1 MAMDFRDGIAI
12 VECVALAGSWIWL
25 RAKKLSYSGWR
36 RKASLAALGFVS
48 LALLLDL
55 INTTILRLIGIE
67 RVVHWV
73 SFGRFGSLS
82 RGLFAV
88 IGIMACLS
96 LVLGLLGKGSPRIL
110 ALGWFCFLLIPNAS
124 ILPLVGSALYG
135 QWHEAAPIRN
145 RLAVLAGHGAI
156 NCGRVT
162 PRTDPEPSSKCV
174 FESFDNHR
182 PFYVLYDTQEFR
194 IDSHF
199 IDALAGDKSGNLYD
213 VEFSSMGWSTEGPSG
228 RTQLLDG
235 GHVFVEPCSKP
246 ITLRKSIYKGL
257 TCIPRIMERP
267 SEILSQGKVDPS
279 ELDDALGY
287 AACGDDLAGVQ
298 ELLAAGARVNVAGES
313 GYTPLMGA
321 INNRRI
327 ANAKIL
333 IDAGADVNA
342 RIPKNGDT
350 PLTLPLYYRQDS
362 SEVVSLLLT
371 KGANPNT
378 TNSVGRSAL
387 MLATFGQP
395 SSVVKAL
402 LQAGANVNA
411 QDRNGNTAL
420 MAAVEYN
427 NVEAVRLLLKAHA
440 DRALRNRD
448 GQTALSIAT
457 YENHAEVVQLLTG
470 DTR

>member
-12 VECVALAGSWIWL
+12 VECAALAGSWIWL

-36 RKASLAALGFVS
+36 RKASLAALGCVS
-48 LALLLDL
+48 LALFLDL
-55 INTTILRLIGIE
+55 INTAAVRLIGVE

-124 ILPLVGSALYG
+124 ILPLVGSALFG
-135 QWHEAAPIRN
+135 HWREAAPIRN

-156 NCGRVT
+156 NCGYVT
-162 PRTDPEPSSKCV
+162 PRTDPEASSRCV

-182 PFYVLYDTQEFR
+182 PFYVLYDTQEIM

-199 IDALAGDKSGNLYD
+199 VDALAGDKSGNLYD
-213 VEFSSMGWSTEGPSG
+213 VEFSSMGWSTEGLSG
-228 RTQLLDG
+228 RTQLLDR
-235 GHVFVEPCSKP
+235 GHVFVEPCWKP
-246 ITLRKSIYKGL
+246 ITLRKAIYKGL

-298 ELLAAGARVNVAGES
+298 ELLAAGASVNGVGES
-313 GYTPLMGA
+313 GY
-321 INNRRI
+321 
-327 ANAKIL
+327 
-333 IDAGADVNA
+333 
-342 RIPKNGDT
+342 
-350 PLTLPLYYRQDS
+350 Y
-362 SEVVSLLLT
+362 
-371 KGANPNT
+371 
-378 TNSVGRSAL
+378 AL
-387 MLATFGQP
+387 
-395 SSVVKAL
+395 
-402 LQAGANVNA
+402 
-411 QDRNGNTAL
+411 
-420 MAAVEYN
+420 
-427 NVEAVRLLLKAHA
+427 
-440 DRALRNRD
+440 D
-448 GQTALSIAT
+448 GS
-457 YENHAEVVQLLTG
+457 H
-470 DTR
+470 

>member
-1 MAMDFRDGIAI
+1 MAMDLGDGIAI
-12 VECVALAGSWIWL
+12 VEGVALAGSWIWL

-36 RKASLAALGFVS
+36 RKASLAAFGCATLGLF
-48 LALLLDL
+48 LDL
-55 INTTILRLIGIE
+55 INTDGLRWIGIE
-67 RVVHWV
+67 RVVYWV
-73 SFGRFGSLS
+73 SFERFGSLS
-82 RGLFAV
+82 RGLFALV
-88 IGIMACLS
+88 GIMACLS
-96 LVLGLLGKGSPRIL
+96 LALALLGKGSPRIL
-110 ALGWFCFLLIPNAS
+110 ALTWFCFLLIPNAS
-124 ILPLVGSALYG
+124 TLPLVGSALYG
-135 QWHEAAPIRN
+135 QWREAAPIRN

-156 NCGRVT
+156 NCGHVT

-174 FESFDNHR
+174 LESFDNHK
-182 PFYVLYDTQEFR
+182 PFYVLYDTQEIQ
-194 IDSHF
+194 IDSRF
-199 IDALAGDKSGNLYD
+199 IDGLAGDKSGNLYD
-213 VEFSSMGWSTEGPSG
+213 VELSSMGWSTEGLSG
-228 RTQLLDG
+228 KTQLLDG
-235 GHVFVEPCSKP
+235 GHVFVEPCAKP
-246 ITLRKSIYKGL
+246 ITLVKSIYKGL
-257 TCIPRIMERP
+257 TCIPRIMKRP
-267 SEILSQGKVDPS
+267 SEILSQGKVDPN

-287 AACGDDLAGVQ
+287 AACGDDPSAVQ
-298 ELLAAGARVNVAGES
+298 ALLAAGASVNAADQS

-333 IDAGADVNA
+333 IDAGAEVNA
-342 RIPKNGDT
+342 RIPENGDT
-350 PLTLPLYYRQDS
+350 PLILPLYYKRDS
-362 SEVVSLLLT
+362 SEAVSLLLA

-395 SSVVKAL
+395 SSVVEAL

-427 NVEAVRLLLKAHA
+427 NVEAVKLLLKAHA
-440 DRALRNRD
+440 NRALRNKD

-457 YENHAEVVQLLTG
+457 SGHHAEVVQLLTG

>member
-1 MAMDFRDGIAI
+1 MAMDFQEGIAI
-12 VECVALAGSWIWL
+12 VECVALAASWIWL
-25 RAKKLSYSGWR
+25 RTKKLSYSGWR
-36 RKASLAALGFVS
+36 RKASLAALGCVS
-48 LALLLDL
+48 LALFLDL
-55 INTTILRLIGIE
+55 MNTAILRLIGVE

-73 SFGRFGSLS
+73 SFGRFGNLS

-110 ALGWFCFLLIPNAS
+110 ALAWFCFLLIPNAS
-124 ILPLVGSALYG
+124 IVPIISSGMCSEWSESA
-135 QWHEAAPIRN
+135 PRS

-156 NCGRVT
+156 NCGEVT

-174 FESFDNHR
+174 LESFDKHR

-199 IDALAGDKSGNLYD
+199 IDALAGDASGNLYD
-213 VEFSSMGWSTEGPSG
+213 VEFSSMGWSTEGLSG

-287 AACGDDLAGVQ
+287 AACGDDPAAVQ
-298 ELLAAGARVNVAGES
+298 ELLAAGANVNGVGES

-321 INNRRI
+321 INNQRI
-327 ANAKIL
+327 AIAKIL

-342 RIPKNGDT
+342 RIPENGDT
-350 PLTLPLYYRQDS
+350 PLTLPLYYKRDS
-362 SEVVSLLLT
+362 SEGVGLLLT

-378 TNSVGRSAL
+378 ANSVGRSAL

-395 SSVVKAL
+395 ISAVKDL
-402 LQAGANVNA
+402 PQAGANVNA

-440 DRALRNRD
+440 HRALRNKA
-448 GQTALSIAT
+448 GETALSIAT
-457 YENHAEVVQLLTG
+457 SGNHAEVVQLLTA

>member
-12 VECVALAGSWIWL
+12 VECAALAGSWIWL

-36 RKASLAALGFVS
+36 RKASLAALGCVS
-48 LALLLDL
+48 LALFLDL

-82 RGLFAV
+82 RGLFAA
-88 IGIMACLS
+88 IGTMGCLS

-110 ALGWFCFLLIPNAS
+110 ALAWFCFLLIPNAS
-124 ILPLVGSALYG
+124 VFPSIGSGLYS
-135 QWHEAAPIRN
+135 QWLDAAPIRN
-145 RLAVLAGHGAI
+145 RLAALAGHGAI
-156 NCGRVT
+156 NCGHVM

-199 IDALAGDKSGNLYD
+199 IDALAGDKSGNFYD
-213 VEFSSMGWSTEGPSG
+213 VEFSSMGWSTEGQSG

-235 GHVFVEPCSKP
+235 GHIFVEPCWKP

-267 SEILSQGKVDPS
+267 SEILSQGNVDPS

-287 AACGDDLAGVQ
+287 AACGDDPAAVQ
-298 ELLAAGARVNVAGES
+298 KLLAAGARVNVAGES

-342 RIPKNGDT
+342 RIPENGDA
-350 PLTLPLYYRQDS
+350 PLTLPLYYKRDS
-362 SEVVSLLLT
+362 SEGVSLLLA

-378 TNSVGRSAL
+378 ANSVGRSAL

-395 SSVVKAL
+395 ISAVKDL

-420 MAAVEYN
+420 MAAAEYN
-427 NVEAVRLLLKAHA
+427 NVEAVKLLLKAHA
-440 DRALRNRD
+440 DRALRNKD
-448 GQTALSIAT
+448 GETALSIAT
-457 YENHAEVVQLLTG
+457 SGNRAEVVQLLTG
-470 DTR
+470 NTR

>member
-1 MAMDFRDGIAI
+1 M
-12 VECVALAGSWIWL
+12 
-25 RAKKLSYSGWR
+25 
-36 RKASLAALGFVS
+36 
-48 LALLLDL
+48 
-55 INTTILRLIGIE
+55 NTAILRLIGVE

-73 SFGRFGSLS
+73 SFGRFGNLS

-110 ALGWFCFLLIPNAS
+110 ALAWFCFLLIPNAS
-124 ILPLVGSALYG
+124 IVPIISSGMCSEWSESA
-135 QWHEAAPIRN
+135 PRS

-156 NCGRVT
+156 NCGEVT

-174 FESFDNHR
+174 LESFDKHR

-199 IDALAGDKSGNLYD
+199 IDALAGDASGNLYD
-213 VEFSSMGWSTEGPSG
+213 VEFSSMGWSTEGLSG

-287 AACGDDLAGVQ
+287 AACGDDPAAVQ
-298 ELLAAGARVNVAGES
+298 ELLAAGANVNGVGES

-321 INNRRI
+321 INNQRI
-327 ANAKIL
+327 AIAKIL

-342 RIPKNGDT
+342 RIPENGDT
-350 PLTLPLYYRQDS
+350 PLTLPLYYKRDS
-362 SEVVSLLLT
+362 SEGVGLLLT

-378 TNSVGRSAL
+378 ANSVGRSAL

-395 SSVVKAL
+395 ISAVKDL
-402 LQAGANVNA
+402 PQAGANVNA

-440 DRALRNRD
+440 HRALRNKA
-448 GQTALSIAT
+448 GETALSIAT
-457 YENHAEVVQLLTG
+457 SGNHAEVVQLLTA

>member
-12 VECVALAGSWIWL
+12 VEFVALAGSWIWL

-36 RKASLAALGFVS
+36 RKASLAALGCVS
-48 LALLLDL
+48 LALFLDL
-55 INTTILRLIGIE
+55 ISTAILRLIGIE

-73 SFGRFGSLS
+73 SFERFGSLS

-88 IGIMACLS
+88 IGTMACLS
-96 LVLGLLGKGSPRIL
+96 LVVGLLGKGSPRIL
-110 ALGWFCFLLIPNAS
+110 ALGWFCFLFIPNAS
-124 ILPLVGSALYG
+124 ILPSIGSGLYS
-135 QWHEAAPIRN
+135 QWRETTPIRN
-145 RLAVLAGHGAI
+145 RLAVMAGQGAI
-156 NCGRVT
+156 NCGHVT
-162 PRTDPEPSSKCV
+162 PRTDPGPSSKCV
-174 FESFDNHR
+174 FASFDNHR
-182 PFYVLYDTQEFR
+182 PFYVLYDTQEIR
-194 IDSHF
+194 IDSYF
-199 IDALAGDKSGNLYD
+199 IDGLAGDSAGNLYD
-213 VEFSSMGWSTEGPSG
+213 VEFSSMGWSTEGPSD
-228 RTQLLDG
+228 RTQLLDR

-267 SEILSQGKVDPS
+267 SEILSQGKVDPR
-279 ELDDALGY
+279 ELDNALRY

-298 ELLAAGARVNVAGES
+298 ELLAAGARVNGTDES

-321 INNRRI
+321 INNRKI

-350 PLTLPLYYRQDS
+350 PLTLPLYYKGDS
-362 SEVVSLLLT
+362 SEAVKLLLAN
-371 KGANPNT
+371 GADPNT
-378 TNSVGRSAL
+378 RNSVGRSAL

-395 SSVVKAL
+395 SSVVEAL
-402 LQAGANVNA
+402 LQAGAKVNA

-440 DRALRNRD
+440 DCALRNRD
-448 GQTALSIAT
+448 GRTALSIAAS
-457 YENHAEVVQLLTG
+457 ENHAEVVQLLTG